1 MKNTK
6 VVMFAALLL
15 GAGMLGGCTT
25 SGSIAV
31 TPPIGVAPPVV
42 TDPTISAIQDAV
54 AKGCKFV
61 PTVFTITGIVAQF
74 VTGGAPINALV
85 SDVATAICSAV
96 APKMTVSRLRRAARP
111 VVAGVPVE
119 GYFLK

>member
-74 VTGGAPINALV
+74 VTGG
-85 SDVATAICSAV
+85 SAV